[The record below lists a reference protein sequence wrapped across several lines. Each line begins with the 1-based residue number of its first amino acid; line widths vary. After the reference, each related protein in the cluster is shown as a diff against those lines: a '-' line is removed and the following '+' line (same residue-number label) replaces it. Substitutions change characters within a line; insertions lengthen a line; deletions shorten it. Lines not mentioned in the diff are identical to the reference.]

1 MVMNLTNLPKILII
15 LYFINIFLYCISS
28 LVGLEELKTFSWAVR
43 IPILIILYFATSRKR
58 QIFYIIALLLYQLA
72 SIYFYLDTPSG
83 FILGTLCSVSFKVF
97 LVILI
102 LDLVTKKNRLAF
114 AIASIPFFVFYL
126 YIIEIVISS
135 LGELYFV
142 WIINAFLTSFIGGV
156 GIINYLNNSDKKSF
170 WLLISGILFVI
181 QIGAFFIN
189 KFYLKTEAIYQI
201 VILSYAISH
210 FTFYNFLILK
220 EEEKYVN

>member
-1 MVMNLTNLPKILII
+1 MKLTNLPKILII
-15 LYFINIFLYCISS
+15 LYFINLFLYSISS
-28 LVGLEELKTFSWAVR
+28 LIGIEEVKIFSWAIR
-43 IPILIILYFATSRKR
+43 IPILVVLYLVTSKKR
-58 QIFYIIALLLYQLA
+58 QILYIAALLLYQLA
-72 SIYFYLDTPSG
+72 SVYFYFDTPSG
-83 FILGTLCSVSFKVF
+83 FIFGTFCSASFKIC

-102 LDLVTKKNRLAF
+102 LDLVTKNNRFAF

-126 YIIEIVISS
+126 YIIEIVIAS
-135 LGELYFV
+135 LGEVYFV

-170 WLLISGILFVI
+170 WLLISAILFVV

-189 KFYLKTEAIYQI
+189 KFYLKTESIYQI

-210 FTFYNFLILK
+210 FTFYKFLILK

>member
-1 MVMNLTNLPKILII
+1 MVMKLTNLSKILII
-15 LYFINIFLYCISS
+15 LYFINLFLYSISS
-28 LVGLEELKTFSWAVR
+28 LIGIEELKIFSWAIR
-43 IPILIILYFATSRKR
+43 IPILIILYFITSRKI
-58 QIFYIIALLLYQLA
+58 QILYVVALLLYQLA
-72 SIYFYLDTPSG
+72 TVYFYLDTPSG
-83 FILGTLCSVSFKVF
+83 FIFATLCSVSFKIC

-102 LDLVTKKNRLAF
+102 LDLVTKKNRLTF

-135 LGELYFV
+135 LGEVYFI

-170 WLLISGILFVI
+170 WLLISGVLFVV
-181 QIGAFFIN
+181 QIGAFFVN
-189 KFYLKTEAIYQI
+189 KFYIKTESIYQI
-201 VILSYAISH
+201 VILSFAISH
-210 FTFYNFLILK
+210 FTFYKFLILK